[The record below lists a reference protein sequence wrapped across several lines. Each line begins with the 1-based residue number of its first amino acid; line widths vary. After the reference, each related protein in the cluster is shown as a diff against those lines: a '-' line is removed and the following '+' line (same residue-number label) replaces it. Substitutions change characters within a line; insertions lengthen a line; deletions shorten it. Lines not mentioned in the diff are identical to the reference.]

1 MEHISIDPLTPSF
14 SAKYKSDNDNNNN
27 IINNK
32 NEPQET
38 HTIYLEPNSSLYKI
52 EIIKNENS
60 LEIECSDTN
69 PQINEV
75 FFHKCSL
82 NELRTLMN
90 VNSFKKAF
98 DFLKNG
104 NEGNCIL
111 EPKDDCMILTFNLSN
126 KFSFKLIEKIDFND
140 ALNLI
145 VKLKK
150 ENEQLKTKL
159 ILLEERITKM
169 DLNCEYNL
177 FNVEAY
183 NLENIFIPLTE
194 NKEKILISKRAEL
207 GLINKGIFHL
217 FNSNI
222 IIFNLIYDSKKDGEE
237 PENFKKKF
245 EGLIYSIIIIKTK
258 DKKRFGF
265 FCNNS
270 QKNNMQNNNNMNMQM
285 NNIQNNQNNIF
296 GNMMNNNMLN
306 NYMMLNNM
314 GNNNMLNNNIG
325 NNMRNNYALINN
337 QNNNNILNIFST
349 TSILNDCFAFSF
361 DDLTIYYSSEQKNIF
376 PSIDIKYDNTRQY
389 LFGNEYI
396 GNSRNQINMNNQ
408 IYKLSGKSNF
418 NIKKYELFEIQFQ

>member
-27 IINNK
+27 IINNE

-90 VNSFKKAF
+90 VSSFKKAF

-296 GNMMNNNMLN
+296 GNRL
-306 NYMMLNNM
+306 
-314 GNNNMLNNNIG
+314 NNNMLNNNIG
-325 NNMRNNYALINN
+325 NDMRNNYALINN

-376 PSIDIKYDNTRQY
+376 PSIDIKYDNTRQS

>member
-27 IINNK
+27 VINNK

-90 VNSFKKAF
+90 VSSFKKAF

-183 NLENIFIPLTE
+183 NLENIFIPLME

-296 GNMMNNNMLN
+296 GNRL
-306 NYMMLNNM
+306 
-314 GNNNMLNNNIG
+314 NNNMLNNNIG
-325 NNMRNNYALINN
+325 NNMRNNYALLNN

-361 DDLTIYYSSEQKNIF
+361 DDLKIYYSSEQKNIF
-376 PSIDIKYDNTRQY
+376 PSIDIKYDNSRQY

-396 GNSRNQINMNNQ
+396 GNARNQINMNNQ

>member
-1 MEHISIDPLTPSF
+1 
-14 SAKYKSDNDNNNN
+14 
-27 IINNK
+27 
-32 NEPQET
+32 
-38 HTIYLEPNSSLYKI
+38 
-52 EIIKNENS
+52 
-60 LEIECSDTN
+60 
-69 PQINEV
+69 
-75 FFHKCSL
+75 
-82 NELRTLMN
+82 
-90 VNSFKKAF
+90 
-98 DFLKNG
+98 
-104 NEGNCIL
+104 
-111 EPKDDCMILTFNLSN
+111 
-126 KFSFKLIEKIDFND
+126 
-140 ALNLI
+140 
-145 VKLKK
+145 
-150 ENEQLKTKL
+150 
-159 ILLEERITKM
+159 M

-285 NNIQNNQNNIF
+285 NNIQNNQNNLF
-296 GNMMNNNMLN
+296 GNMMNNNMAN
-306 NYMMLNNM
+306 NNM
-314 GNNNMLNNNIG
+314 GNNNMMINNNGNNNNIV
-325 NNMRNNYALINN
+325 NNMFADYDFINN

-396 GNSRNQINMNNQ
+396 GNTRNQINMNNQ

-418 NIKKYELFEIQFQ
+418 NIKKYELFEIQFQKAQL

>member
-90 VNSFKKAF
+90 VSSFKKAF

-245 EGLIYSIIIIKTK
+245 EGLIYLIIIKTK

-306 NYMMLNNM
+306 NNMMLNNM

-396 GNSRNQINMNNQ
+396 GNTRNQINMNNQ

>member
-90 VNSFKKAF
+90 VSSFKKAF

-296 GNMMNNNMLN
+296 GNRL
-306 NYMMLNNM
+306 
-314 GNNNMLNNNIG
+314 NNNMLNNNIG
-325 NNMRNNYALINN
+325 NDMRNNYALINN

-376 PSIDIKYDNTRQY
+376 PSIDIKYDNTRQS